1 MHPIIVAHRDCT
13 GSLRRLGYLYLAPSP
28 AQHTRHISACEVP
41 RCRES
46 KPSLFTTDC
55 LLGLCSVLPALC
67 STGLKATNLYL
78 IRKNIAIA
86 SNYRPPSIQ
95 GEVVAVCRHNF
106 SAHVCTKGLSRHA
119 RVAGSRSTRA
129 LTDPKL
135 LSSIRGT
142 PTPPE
147 QR

>member
-28 AQHTRHISACEVP
+28 TRHISACEVP

-46 KPSLFTTDC
+46 KPSLFTTTDC

-86 SNYRPPSIQ
+86 SNYRPPRPPSIQ
-95 GEVVAVCRHNF
+95 GTVVAVRRHEF
-106 SAHVCTKGLSRHA
+106 SAPKICLVMRGLPA
-119 RVAGSRSTRA
+119 AAVNA
-129 LTDPKL
+129 LTDPQY